1 MVLEA
6 GNGKRK
12 GHGGSGC
19 VRADGQGRR
28 KSDAYGN
35 RPFKDRKEAFEWEG
49 KNRKDK
55 GISRIEV
62 KNVIPV

>member
-1 MVLEA
+1 ME
-6 GNGKRK
+6 NGKVMVVAVVFVRTDK
-12 GHGGSGC
+12 GDENPMPTVIG
-19 VRADGQGRR
+19 A
-28 KSDAYGN
+28 
-35 RPFKDRKEAFEWEG
+35 FKDRKEAFEWEG